1 METKTFFNTIWGGL
15 KDSYNYI
22 DSYGKE
28 PYLISRTLTIK
39 EGTTARPYWNW
50 YKDAFEHKTPIGT
63 IQLPVKI
70 EDVGKGTTK
79 DNKTGITLTYLDFVN
94 KGKKTIILF
103 DSRYMTLK
111 EEKSALKISAQKER
125 AVLDL
130 KKTVDATIYNIQKLG
145 LAIVELKK
153 RESKLNAAQKTVLE
167 KAITLYHAK
176 VNFLKTIDGIKISTS
191 SYSTSNIDGL
201 GLAPVIIL
209 VAVGIVVLGVLA
221 YFTIDKILNSI
232 SAIKKTGYET
242 ELQTKALETL
252 QKTMADPNIPKE
264 EKQKI
269 IDNTYKVVEDAEKEK
284 ALITKEESKA
294 NENSLLGNL
303 KTIGYLALGG
313 GVIFL
318 LAKFIPQKTQNSKEY
333 VKA

>member
-1 METKTFFNTIWGGL
+1 MEAKSLFETIWGGL

-22 DSYGKE
+22 DTYGKE

-39 EGTTARPYWNW
+39 EGTSARPYWYW
-50 YKDAFEHKTPIGT
+50 YKDAFEHKTPVGT
-63 IQLPVKI
+63 IQLPLKI
-70 EDVGKGTTK
+70 EDVGKGTVK
-79 DNKTGITLTYLDFVN
+79 NNKTGTTLTYIDFIN
-94 KGKKTIILF
+94 KGKKIIVFL
-103 DSRYMTLK
+103 DPRYMDLK
-111 EEKSALKISAQKER
+111 EERSALKLSAQKER
-125 AVLDL
+125 AILDL

-145 LAIVELKK
+145 LAIIELKK
-153 RESKLNAAQKTVLE
+153 RESKLNESQKTVLQ
-167 KAITLYHAK
+167 KAITLYHEK

-191 SYSTSNIDGL
+191 SYPTSNINGL

-221 YFTIDKILNSI
+221 YFTMDKILNSI

-242 ELQTKALETL
+242 QLQTKALETL

-264 EKQKI
+264 DKQKI

-294 NENSLLGNL
+294 NENSLLGTL
-303 KTIGYLALGG
+303 KTVGYLALGG
-313 GVIFL
+313 GVLFL
-318 LAKFIPQKTQNSKEY
+318 ASKFIPQNKSKEY
-333 VKA
+333 AKA